1 MELDPVASLV
11 KQVDPAKLQGDV
23 ASLAKAVRHSLCS
36 PARHTETA
44 DYISEVLAQCG
55 LETRQHTHQLGE
67 RQGINVVG
75 STPGTS
81 PQALRPILVSAH
93 YDTVNDSPGADDNAS
108 GVAALLE
115 CARVLSKVKLS
126 RGVEFVA
133 FDLEEKQPEGG
144 ALVGSTA
151 FVKASGGK
159 HAYEGLYNLEMV
171 GYTSGPGTQGYP
183 LGFQFILPRAFK
195 WAQRRSFLGD
205 FIGVVARGPG
215 IDLGRRFQ
223 AAAERW
229 VPGLEVLAIELR
241 HRLPLL
247 VDLFRS
253 DHAPF
258 WAAGVPAIMI
268 TDTANFRNPHYHRPT
283 DIPETL
289 DYPFLSNVTRTLVAT
304 VAEQCELA

>member
-1 MELDPVASLV
+1 MEPDPVASLV
-11 KQVDPAKLQGDV
+11 EQVDPGRLQGDV
-23 ASLAKAVRHSLCS
+23 ASLAKAVRHSLYS
-36 PARHTETA
+36 PAHHTETA
-44 DYISEVLAQCG
+44 DYISAVLAQWG
-55 LETRQHTHQLGE
+55 LETRRHTHQLGE

-75 STPGTS
+75 GYRGTS

-93 YDTVNDSPGADDNAS
+93 YDTVDGSPGADDNAS

-183 LGFQFILPRAFK
+183 PGFRFILPHAFK
-195 WAQRRSFLGD
+195 WAQRRRFRGD
-205 FIGVVARGPG
+205 FIAVVSRGPDT
-215 IDLGRRFQ
+215 DLGRRFQ

-229 VPGLEVLAIELR
+229 VPALEVLAIELR

-283 DIPETL
+283 DTPETL
-289 DYPFLSNVTRTLVAT
+289 EYPFLSNVTRALVAT
-304 VAEQCELA
+304 VAEHCELT